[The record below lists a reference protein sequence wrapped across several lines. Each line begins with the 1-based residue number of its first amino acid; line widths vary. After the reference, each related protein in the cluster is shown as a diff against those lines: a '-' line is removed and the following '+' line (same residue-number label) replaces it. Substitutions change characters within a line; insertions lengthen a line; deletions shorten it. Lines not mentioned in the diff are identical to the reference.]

1 MRTRTT
7 TPGAR
12 RSPFLWRRS
21 PRWRTGGPSA
31 APSSRRSGKLEPRR
45 ARRRSRQSQRRP
57 APAPPA
63 DDGWG
68 DDAWGDDVPAKPVAL
83 KSSPKK
89 TGRKTLPKKTGTLS
103 LSKGMFSKDQ
113 KAAPP
118 PKAKTEEQIK
128 AEKLKAAAA
137 AMKAAPVSKLPADD
151 RVGHGLLGL
160 YFSILSGRRSR

>member
-1 MRTRTT
+1 M
-7 TPGAR
+7 
-12 RSPFLWRRS
+12 
-21 PRWRTGGPSA
+21 
-31 APSSRRSGKLEPRR
+31 
-45 ARRRSRQSQRRP
+45 
-57 APAPPA
+57 
-63 DDGWG
+63 
-68 DDAWGDDVPAKPVAL
+68 PAKPVAL

-89 TGRKTLPKKTGTLS
+89 PGRKTIPKKGGTLS

-151 RVGHGLLGL
+151 SMWDD
-160 YFSILSGRRSR
+160 F

>member
-1 MRTRTT
+1 M
-7 TPGAR
+7 AKK
-12 RSPFLWRRS
+12 
-21 PRWRTGGPSA
+21 PSA
-31 APSSRRSGKLEPRR
+31 EDRR
-45 ARRRSRQSQRRP
+45 AQRRAELEAKRKARAAQRAAP
-57 APAPPA
+57 KPSITKAAPPAPPA

-89 TGRKTLPKKTGTLS
+89 PGRKTIPKKGGTLS

-151 RVGHGLLGL
+151 SMWDD
-160 YFSILSGRRSR
+160 F

>member
-1 MRTRTT
+1 M
-7 TPGAR
+7 
-12 RSPFLWRRS
+12 
-21 PRWRTGGPSA
+21 
-31 APSSRRSGKLEPRR
+31 
-45 ARRRSRQSQRRP
+45 
-57 APAPPA
+57 
-63 DDGWG
+63 
-68 DDAWGDDVPAKPVAL
+68 PAKPVAL

-89 TGRKTLPKKTGTLS
+89 TGRKTIPKKGGTLS

-151 RVGHGLLGL
+151 SMWDD
-160 YFSILSGRRSR
+160 F